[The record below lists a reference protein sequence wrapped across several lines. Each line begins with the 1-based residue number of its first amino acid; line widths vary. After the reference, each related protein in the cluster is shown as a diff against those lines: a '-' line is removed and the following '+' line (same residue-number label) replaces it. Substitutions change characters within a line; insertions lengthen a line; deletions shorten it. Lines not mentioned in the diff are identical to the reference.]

1 MVGPQPTTD
10 APYSSDFKRGMH
22 LRRSSQNKVNNAI
35 IMGWPTGILVDGMQT
50 TADAENNIMYVKN
63 SIIAGSSKKRLDTVS
78 SNGTF
83 NINTWF
89 SNNSGN
95 IMLQHRMLSLHLLF
109 DLNNS
114 KLYYLYQVHL
124 F

>member
-1 MVGPQPTTD
+1 
-10 APYSSDFKRGMH
+10 MH

-35 IMGWPTGILVDGMQT
+35 IMGWPTGILVDGVHT

-63 SIIAGSSKKRLDTVS
+63 SIIAGSSKKSLDTVS

-83 NINTWF
+83 NVGTWF
-89 SNNSGN
+89 SNNSGK
-95 IMLQHRMLSLHLLF
+95 IMAAASDVMLRNPFNLTSPNF
-109 DLNNS
+109 
-114 KLYYLYQVHL
+114 YQNPVHQ